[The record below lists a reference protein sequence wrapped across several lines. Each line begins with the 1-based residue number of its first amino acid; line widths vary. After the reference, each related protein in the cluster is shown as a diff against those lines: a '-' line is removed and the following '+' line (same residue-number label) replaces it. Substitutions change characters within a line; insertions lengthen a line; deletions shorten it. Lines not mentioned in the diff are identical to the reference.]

1 MNNIKD
7 VSEAQLHEQAFIG
20 GVVLLG
26 ESHGSISLSPADFEI
41 KELGQIWEYCQK
53 HAKINITDMQYK
65 FDAEWLGKMIT
76 SVPTSINLAKY
87 ARKISE
93 LSYRRH
99 LAFSLDKASQMAASG
114 NIDDVANFVISALDN
129 APAEKEAVKMSEL
142 IADAYADL
150 SEAQTNGK
158 VINFV
163 ETGMVSFD
171 NAIGGLQENG
181 LIVVAGR
188 PSMGKTAY
196 ASCLA
201 ANVGAKGN
209 VLMFSMEMSGKQ
221 LALRFLASQSNV
233 DLQSM
238 MQGSLNAGEWN
249 QLAQGFAGIKDRG
262 IWVNDRTSRTV
273 SDIKAECRRF
283 KRRNKAI
290 DLVIID
296 YLTLLNMPKSLNK
309 VDAVGDV
316 SRELK
321 LLAGEIE
328 CPVVLLS
335 QLNRSLE
342 QRSDKRPMMSDLR
355 DSGAIEQDADQII
368 FPFRPEVYDK
378 SPNVEGLAEIIV
390 AKNRNGRTGMIRMSW
405 LAKSATFKEATHE
418 DTF

>member
-1 MNNIKD
+1 MKEMNEY
-7 VSEAQLHEQAFIG
+7 SEAELHEQAFIG
-20 GVVLLG
+20 GVILLG
-26 ESHGSISLSPADFEI
+26 ESHGDISLSPADF
-41 KELGQIWEYCQK
+41 KDKYLGEVWEYCQK
-53 HAKINITDMQYK
+53 HAKLDLTDIAYR
-65 FDAEWLGKMIT
+65 FDESYISKLI
-76 SVPTSINLAKY
+76 SHVPSSIGLLKHAK
-87 ARKISE
+87 KIAE
-93 LSYRRH
+93 LSYRRT
-99 LAFSLDKASQMAASG
+99 LVFSFEKAAQMAAHGS
-114 NIDDVANFVISALDN
+114 IDEVANFVISALDN
-129 APAEKEAVKMSEL
+129 APAEKEAVKMSDL

-150 SEAQTNGK
+150 NEAQTNGN

-163 ETGMVSFD
+163 ETGMKSFD

-181 LIVVAGR
+181 LIIVAGR

-201 ANVGAKGN
+201 ANVGKNGN

-221 LALRFLASQSNV
+221 LALRFLAAQSNV
-233 DLQSM
+233 DLQLM
-238 MQGSLNAGEWN
+238 MQGKLTGEDWHA
-249 QLAQGFAGIKDRG
+249 LGSGFQDIKDHG

-273 SDIKAECRRF
+273 ADIKAECRRF

-290 DLVIID
+290 DLVVVD

-309 VDAVGDV
+309 VDAIGDV

-342 QRSDKRPMMSDLR
+342 KRENKRPMMSDLR

-378 SPNVEGLAEIIV
+378 SPKVEGLAEIIV
-390 AKNRNGRTGMIRMSW
+390 AKNRNGRTGIIRMSW
-405 LAKSATFKEATHE
+405 LAKSATFKETINE